1 MPKEREKVH
10 ELPGEK
16 FCRGERRGGERHTRA
31 DMARLRVAHTSW
43 ALTTKRKFNRPSDGF
58 NGIASAACKIINDT

>member
-1 MPKEREKVH
+1 MNYQERNFVAAK
-10 ELPGEK
+10 GEE
-16 FCRGERRGGERHTRA
+16 ER